1 MSKTK
6 TDKLSA
12 EIMRHR
18 SLYENHQPEISDA
31 AFDALCKELHSI
43 DPENPALTAVG
54 APIDPSSEWPKAKH
68 LVQLGSLNKVQ
79 TPEELTAWIENTFK
93 PQNSI
98 FWIEKLDGF
107 SIGLQYENGVFQKAI
122 TRAGGGWE
130 GEDISRN
137 VAKMSGFIKKMQFKF
152 TGTIRAEIILKKSLF
167 KAHFHNPEAGEYK
180 NARNAA
186 AGIARR
192 SDGSGSEH
200 LDILAYQVIGNKTL
214 FSEAIQLEFLAE
226 QGFQVP
232 HWGADSSSKKI
243 ENIIR
248 VYQQYQNG
256 RREALDYLIDGLV
269 IRINELSVQKALG
282 AKHLRPVGAMAFKF
296 EAERALS
303 KVIKIDDQVGSIGR
317 ITPVATIEPVEL
329 AGVLVS
335 RATLHNYGNI
345 RELGLNIGDEVIVSR
360 RNDVIPYIEEVVHS
374 EHQITG
380 LEYKAPKLCPSC
392 NGKTEMQ
399 GEFLVCTNVDNCKAQ
414 IIGRLGSWV
423 SKHKID
429 EIGDKLLTQLVEKG
443 LVEDVYDLYQLKIE
457 DVAELDRMGE
467 KSAKKVVDN
476 LWAKREMTLAN
487 FLGALSIPLA
497 GRGTFKL
504 LVEAG
509 LDTIEKMFDAPIG
522 AIEQIKGIGPERAQA
537 IVAGLRKNRV
547 LIDALL
553 DCVEIEKEK
562 PMAKKNNKLNGKHI
576 CITGKTDIKRDDLS
590 SMIAEAGG
598 VFDKAVGKT
607 TNILVIADPS
617 STSIKATKA
626 RAAGVKLISES
637 ELLGMMGVEPID
649 EKAQEETGS

>member
-1 MSKTK
+1 MAREVW
-6 TDKLSA
+6 LST
-12 EIMRHR
+12 EILRHR

-43 DPENPALTAVG
+43 DPENLALTAVG

-79 TPEELTAWIENTFK
+79 TPEELTEWVESRFK

-107 SIGLQYENGVFQKAI
+107 SIGLQYQDGVFQKAI

-137 VAKMSGFIKKMQFKF
+137 VLKMTGLIKKMTFKF

-214 FSEAIQLEFLAE
+214 FSEALQLEFLAG

-232 HWGADSSSKKI
+232 HWGADSSPKKLD
-243 ENIIR
+243 NIIR
-248 VYQQYQNG
+248 VYHQYQNG

-269 IRINELSVQKALG
+269 VRINELAPQKALG
-282 AKHLRPVGAMAFKF
+282 ETNLRPNGAMAFKF
-296 EAERALS
+296 EAERGIS

-317 ITPVATIEPVEL
+317 ITPVATIDPVEL

-345 RELGLNIGDEVIVSR
+345 KRLGLNIGDEVIVSR
-360 RNDVIPYIEEVVHS
+360 RNDVIPYIEEVIHTENQVS
-374 EHQITG
+374 G
-380 LEYKAPKLCPSC
+380 LEYRAPKTCPSC
-392 NGKTEMQ
+392 KGKTEMQ
-399 GEFLVCTNVDNCKAQ
+399 GEFLVCTNADNCKAQ
-414 IIGRLGSWV
+414 IIGRLGSWI
-423 SKHKID
+423 SKHKVD
-429 EIGDKLLTQLVEKG
+429 DFGDKLLTQLVEKG
-443 LVEDVYDLYQLKIE
+443 MVKDVYDLFQL
-457 DVAELDRMGE
+457 DVEEVVKLDRMGE
-467 KSAKKVVDN
+467 KSAKKAIDN
-476 LWAKREMTLAN
+476 LWARRGMTLYN
-487 FLGALSIPLA
+487 FLGSLSIPLA
-497 GRGTFKL
+497 GRSTFKL
-504 LVEAG
+504 LVSAG
-509 LDTIEKMFDAPIG
+509 IDTVEKMFGATIEEIG
-522 AIEQIKGIGPERAQA
+522 AIRGIGPERAEA
-537 IVAGLRKNRV
+537 IVSGLKKNAV

-553 DCVEIEKEK
+553 DCVEIEDERENA
-562 PMAKKNNKLNGKHI
+562 MAKKKSNSNLNGMHI
-576 CITGKTDIKRDDLS
+576 CITGKTEIKRDSLS
-590 SMIAEAGG
+590 VMIEGAGG
-598 VFDKAVGKT
+598 IFDKAVGKGT
-607 TNILVIADPS
+607 TILVIADPE
-617 STSIKATKA
+617 STSIKANKA
-626 RAAGVKLISES
+626 RAAGVKLISEG
-637 ELLGMMGVEPID
+637 ELLAMINGKTVE
-649 EKAQEETGS
+649 